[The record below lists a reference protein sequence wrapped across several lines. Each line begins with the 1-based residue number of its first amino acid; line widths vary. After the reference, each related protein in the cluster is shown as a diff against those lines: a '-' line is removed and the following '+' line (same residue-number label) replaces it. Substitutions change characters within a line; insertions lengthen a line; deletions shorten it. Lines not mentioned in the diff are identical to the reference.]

1 MADDLV
7 RIGGI
12 EVHVETDAA
21 DGLPAAHPLT
31 RITDELLPA
40 LVARLGVSGL
50 GELEVRQGDWRVRLR
65 RDVDRSRPSGGSAAG
80 PDAEVGRTTPATR
93 HQPARGMVTAPAVG
107 YYTPRD
113 GLRVGQAV
121 AAGDVFGW
129 VDVLGVRQDVVAP
142 VSGTVGRLLVEP
154 GQAVEYGQELLQID
168 PAGHE
173 VATEVIENPE
183 PDHALVAARAAD

>member
-1 MADDLV
+1 VADDQV
-7 RIGGI
+7 RMGGI

-21 DGLPAAHPLT
+21 DGLPGAHPLT
-31 RITDELLPA
+31 RVTDELLPA

-50 GELEVRQGDWRVRLR
+50 GEIEVREGDWRVRLR
-65 RDVDRSRPSGGSAAG
+65 RDIDRSRPSGGSAAG
-80 PDAEVGRTTPATR
+80 SDGEAGRTLQATR
-93 HQPARGMVTAPAVG
+93 LQPARGMVTAPAVG

-173 VATEVIENPE
+173 VATEVIESPE

>member
-1 MADDLV
+1 VAEED
-7 RIGGI
+7 IGLESGTPRVSR
-12 EVHVETDAA
+12 EAPSP
-21 DGLPAAHPLT
+21 GHPLA
-31 RITDELLPA
+31 IVAEQLLPA

-65 RDVDRSRPSGGSAAG
+65 RQASPGRPTGPAGAAVGDAARSQGPGRPA
-80 PDAEVGRTTPATR
+80 V
-93 HQPARGMVTAPAVG
+93 ARGMVTAPAVG

-113 GLRVGQAV
+113 GMRVGQPV

-142 VSGTVGRLLVEP
+142 LAGIVGRLLVAP

-168 PAGHE
+168 PAGSDS
-173 VATEVIENPE
+173 AIEEAGLSSE
-183 PDHALVAARAAD
+183 PSLVAARAAD

>member
-1 MADDLV
+1 VAEED
-7 RIGGI
+7 
-12 EVHVETDAA
+12 VELESGTPRVGREAA
-21 DGLPAAHPLT
+21 SPGHPLAVVA
-31 RITDELLPA
+31 EQLLPA

-65 RDVDRSRPSGGSAAG
+65 RQASPGRPTGPAGAIVGDPARSQGPGRPAV
-80 PDAEVGRTTPATR
+80 P
-93 HQPARGMVTAPAVG
+93 RGMVTAPAVG

-113 GLRVGQAV
+113 GMRVGQLV

-142 VSGTVGRLLVEP
+142 VAGVVGRLLVEP

-168 PAGHE
+168 PAGSNPGADE
-173 VATEVIENPE
+173 ATLSPE
-183 PDHALVAARAAD
+183 PSLVAARAAD